1 MKSFID
7 TVVWRLGDG
16 LAGVSVLL
24 FAKLAGLGPV
34 GMSWVTLALLG
45 GWLVAAYIAQRQ
57 YVLNLQDS
65 IHNYRLDAE
74 RATTTGLDR
83 AATDLLANS

>member
-1 MKSFID
+1 M
-7 TVVWRLGDG
+7 
-16 LAGVSVLL
+16 SVLL
-24 FAKLAGLGPV
+24 FANLAGLGPV

-45 GWLVAAYIAQRQ
+45 GWLAAAYIAQRQ

-74 RATTTGLDR
+74 RAIDHRPGSR
-83 AATDLLANS
+83 RHGPAGASS

>member
-1 MKSFID
+1 
-7 TVVWRLGDG
+7 
-16 LAGVSVLL
+16 
-24 FAKLAGLGPV
+24 
-34 GMSWVTLALLG
+34 MSWVTLALLG

-74 RATTTGLDR
+74 RAIDDR
-83 AATDLLANS
+83 AWIAPPRTCWRNS